1 MSNEVLEV
9 ELYIKE
15 ASELS
20 GATQRAIRL
29 YESLGLLTVSRSGKY
44 RIYTETNVNLIKMI
58 KEAQTLG
65 IKLSE
70 IVDLKDDKGSFD
82 WQTVRDFLIDKQKDI
97 ELQIQQL
104 EEQRDR
110 LVQYRESITICIEG
124 VDSHL

>member
-1 MSNEVLEV
+1 M
-9 ELYIKE
+9 YIKE

-29 YESLGLLTVSRSGKY
+29 YESLGLLKVSRSGKY

-104 EEQRDR
+104 EEQKDR
-110 LVQYRESITICIEG
+110 LVQYREAITICIEG
-124 VDSHL
+124 G

>member
-29 YESLGLLTVSRSGKY
+29 YESLGLLKVSRSGKY

-104 EEQRDR
+104 EEQKDR
-110 LVQYRESITICIEG
+110 LVQYREAITICIEG
-124 VDSHL
+124 G